1 MKTSERVVNT
11 VIKGLIGLLCRV
23 DDVQLRKIP
32 NKGPLI
38 AVANHIN
45 FLEVPLLYTYL
56 QPRPLTGFAKAE
68 TWENPILRPIFNLW
82 EAIPLRRGEADMHA
96 IRLALDALEAGQIL
110 AIAPEG
116 TRSGDGRLQR
126 GIPGVTILAL
136 RSRAPIIPVVYWGG
150 ENFWSNLS
158 RLRRTD
164 FHIRVG
170 RPFHLR
176 SEGVKVNRQI
186 RQQMTDEIMYQ
197 LSVMLPPDY
206 RGEYAD
212 LSAATQS
219 YLNFISLNRNHI
231 K

>member
-1 MKTSERVVNT
+1 M
-11 VIKGLIGLLCRV
+11 
-23 DDVQLRKIP
+23 DDKHLRKIP
-32 NKGPLI
+32 KKGPLI

-82 EAIPLRRGEADMHA
+82 EAIPLRRGQADMNA
-96 IRLALDALEAGQIL
+96 IRLALEALEAGQIL

-126 GIPGVTILAL
+126 GHPGVTIIAQ
-136 RSRAPIIPVVYWGG
+136 RSQAPIIPVVYWGG

-158 RLRRTD
+158 SFRRTD

-170 RPFHLR
+170 QPFYLQ
-176 SEGVKVNRQI
+176 SEEIKVNRKI

-197 LSVMLPPDY
+197 LSAMLPPGY

-219 YLNFISLNRNHI
+219 YLHFTSPNGNQQ

>member
-11 VIKGLIGLLCRV
+11 VIKGLIRLFCRV
-23 DDVQLRKIP
+23 DDTQLRKFP
-32 NKGPLI
+32 KKGPLI

-45 FLEVPLLYTYL
+45 FLEVPLLYTHL

-68 TWENPILRPIFNLW
+68 TWDNPILRPIFNLW
-82 EAIPLRRGEADMHA
+82 EAIPLQRGEADINA
-96 IRLALDALEAGQIL
+96 IRSALDVLEAGQIL

-116 TRSGDGRLQR
+116 TRSGDGQLQR
-126 GIPGVTILAL
+126 GLPGVTIIAL
-136 RSRAPIIPVVYWGG
+136 RSGAPIIPVVYWGG
-150 ENFWSNLS
+150 ENFWNNLS
-158 RLRRTD
+158 SLRRTD

-170 RPFHLR
+170 RPFYLLT
-176 SEGVKVNRQI
+176 EGVKVNRQI

-197 LSVMLPPDY
+197 LSTMLPPDY
-206 RGEYAD
+206 RGKYAD

-219 YLNFISLNRNHI
+219 YLHFTSLNGNQH

>member
-1 MKTSERVVNT
+1 
-11 VIKGLIGLLCRV
+11 V
-23 DDVQLRKIP
+23 DATQLRKVP
-32 NKGPLI
+32 NRGPLI

-82 EAIPLRRGEADMHA
+82 EAIPLRRGQADMNA
-96 IRLALDALEAGQIL
+96 IRLALEALEAGQIL

-126 GIPGVTILAL
+126 GHPGVTIIAQ
-136 RSRAPIIPVVYWGG
+136 RSQAPIIPVVYWGG

-158 RLRRTD
+158 SFRRTD

-170 RPFHLR
+170 QPFYLQ
-176 SEGVKVNRQI
+176 SEEIKANRQI

-197 LSVMLPPDY
+197 LSAMLPPGY

-219 YLNFISLNRNHI
+219 YLHFTSLNGNQQ